1 MASRHHGDV
10 LMIEYHDG
18 VPHNVATTEGGY
30 DFSKSEE
37 WGLLFHCHGSSSCYL
52 SGLVGAGART
62 KPLAD
67 VWIADG
73 AKVTDAG
80 SLSGKALTKEEIRA
94 FGYRILRAP
103 KGDPFDGA
111 RECDGHIEWCC
122 ICEDYMPDDS
132 ECLCQHLF
140 WADDVGIT
148 GPGNYEIVNDGAE
161 SDFMLPVV
169 ELAVRAGVARTWRRS
184 ILNNENARRR
194 TMSAVGGLGPTFVYA
209 TMNGRQIGGL
219 VRDAAEEMS
228 KHDFDTARRAANWFM
243 ALDEKTTKANAA
255 TAEWLGL
262 VVQAQNARRRSG
274 APVYAV
280 RVDGRYETDEEGA
293 SPRWNG
299 SNEKDHSI
307 GTWWTT
313 KPSSATYRPWA
324 AALARARELRSQRAD
339 ASVVFVRRAKDSA
352 TRLRPGASDTG
363 HRALR

>member
-1 MASRHHGDV
+1 MVMSLQRRRVGQLSSDYYGDV

-18 VPHNVATTEGGY
+18 VPRNVATTDGGY
-30 DFSKSEE
+30 DFGQSKEH
-37 WGLLFHCHGSSSCYL
+37 GMLFHCHGSSSCYL
-52 SGLVGAGART
+52 SRFVGASART
-62 KPLAD
+62 KPLAA

-140 WADDVGIT
+140 EADDLGTT
-148 GPGNYEIVNDGAE
+148 GPGAYDIVNDGAE
-161 SDFMLPVV
+161 GDFMLPVV

-184 ILNNENARRR
+184 ILSNENARRR

-228 KHDFDTARRAANWFM
+228 KHDFDAAQRAANWFM

-293 SPRWNG
+293 SPRWTG
-299 SNEKDHSI
+299 STEKDKAH

-313 KPSSATYRPWA
+313 ELRLAAHRPWSA
-324 AALARARELRSQRAD
+324 SLTRAKELRGQRVD
-339 ASVVFVRRAKDSA
+339 AKIVFARRVGAK
-352 TRLRPGASDTG
+352 
-363 HRALR
+363 